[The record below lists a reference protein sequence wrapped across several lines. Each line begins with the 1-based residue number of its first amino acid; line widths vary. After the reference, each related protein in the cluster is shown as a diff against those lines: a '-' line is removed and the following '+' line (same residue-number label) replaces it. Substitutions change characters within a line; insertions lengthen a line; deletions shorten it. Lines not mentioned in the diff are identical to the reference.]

1 MPLDPPI
8 RTGRQMT
15 TCLNRMIQP
24 LVFAKVPYRESCE
37 EVRCPWRRHLLHGLK
52 PSVVVLAALFGLTG
66 CGSPSGTSPSSGH
79 SATPSSNAANGA
91 ILQAYRAGSAAFVAA
106 VQIAD
111 PAYPALAATTTN
123 PLLTQ
128 ARQTLVYD
136 KEQGI
141 VGRGTVQLL
150 HPHVVSYTAAMA
162 VVQDCVYSSLIS
174 VYASSGQPVPNQP
187 GGTQPEYDG
196 VKATLIFASGVWK
209 VSDQTL
215 IAGSCPAGY

>member
-1 MPLDPPI
+1 MSPDYTISAAQPHVC
-8 RTGRQMT
+8 TGRQKTPHIRSTPPRRKRSHGPHGWVLPVATIT
-15 TCLNRMIQP
+15 T
-24 LVFAKVPYRESCE
+24 VS
-37 EVRCPWRRHLLHGLK
+37 
-52 PSVVVLAALFGLTG
+52 VLAA
-66 CGSPSGTSPSSGH
+66 CSSSSRSIPSSSPS
-79 SATPSSNAANGA
+79 ATATLNATQTA
-91 ILQAYRAGSAAFVAA
+91 ILHAYRAGSTAYVAA
-106 VQIAD
+106 VQIPD
-111 PAYPALAATTTN
+111 PVYPALAATTTN

-141 VGRGTVQLL
+141 VGRGTVNLL
-150 HPHVVSYTAAMA
+150 HPHVVSYTAATA

-174 VYASSGQPVPNQP
+174 VYASTGQPVPNQP

-196 VKATLIFASGVWK
+196 VKATLTFTSGVWK

>member
-1 MPLDPPI
+1 MSPDYTISSTQPRVCL
-8 RTGRQMT
+8 GRQKT
-15 TCLNRMIQP
+15 PHVRSTPPRR
-24 LVFAKVPYRESCE
+24 KRSHGPYGW
-37 EVRCPWRRHLLHGLK
+37 VLPVAAVAAVG
-52 PSVVVLAALFGLTG
+52 VLAG
-66 CGSPSGTSPSSGH
+66 CGSSSRSSPSSSP
-79 SATPSSNAANGA
+79 SATASPNPTQTA
-91 ILQAYRAGSAAFVAA
+91 ILHAYRAGSAAYVAA
-106 VQIAD
+106 VQIPD

-150 HPHVVSYTAAMA
+150 RPHVVSYTAAMA
-162 VVQDCVYSSLIS
+162 VVQDCVYSSLVS
-174 VYASSGQPVPNQP
+174 VYASTGQPVPNQP

-196 VKATLIFASGVWK
+196 VKATLTFTSGVWK